1 MYILI
6 NGRWPS
12 IRMSSSRGHSHKYHH
27 CYYLQCFA
35 YSILKSLAIIIF
47 HSFTCLGRLLLL
59 SIVLS
64 FFFNHLNRH
73 LRFDYKL
80 HQVRIRSNYMKRKKI
95 IQSSYVNRTTNV
107 KIIYSF
113 IFFSFPPLHTRL
125 LNDNLWFIYI
135 KVSNKKLTII
145 ESLFLS
151 FFRFFYFS
159 FTPNC

>member
-1 MYILI
+1 
-6 NGRWPS
+6 
-12 IRMSSSRGHSHKYHH
+12 MSR
-27 CYYLQCFA
+27 
-35 YSILKSLAIIIF
+35 
-47 HSFTCLGRLLLL
+47 SFVVVVNR
-59 SIVLS
+59 S
-64 FFFNHLNRH
+64 FLFFNHLNRH

-151 FFRFFYFS
+151 FFRFF
-159 FTPNC
+159 FTSLSRLIAKVNDESNLSIYVYI